1 MGSIHSNCIN
11 SKSVKQMSVE
21 QSPRFKPP
29 IEESDEE
36 ILQSEEL
43 QIVEQP
49 EEEMDVKN

>member
-1 MGSIHSNCIN
+1 MGSIHSNYIN

-21 QSPRFKPP
+21 QSPRFKAP

-36 ILQSEEL
+36 ILQSEEE